1 MSNSDA
7 KDYLDQLIRESAA
20 ENLDTLEPDHSQI
33 SGTPLPLVNHPWAL
47 LFSWLLCFTVI
58 VFFFLAPLPKQHDL
72 GTRSVETRVSVAMY
86 HVAHHIETY
95 RQRTG
100 RLPDY
105 LETSWQES
113 QDVEYRVGSNGYELI
128 GRSGEFKRT
137 YQEGMDP
144 ERLLLSRTKRADS
157 K

>member
-1 MSNSDA
+1 MQNSDEN
-7 KDYLDQLIRESAA
+7 DLEELIRASAS
-20 ENLDTLEPDHSQI
+20 ENLDGIELGISQI
-33 SGTPLPLVNHPWAL
+33 SDTPSSLINHPWAL
-47 LFSWLLCFTVI
+47 LFSWLLYFSVI

-100 RLPDY
+100 SLPDY
-105 LETSWQES
+105 LDTSWQES
-113 QDVEYRVGSNGYELI
+113 LDVEYRVGSNGYELI
-128 GRSGEFKRT
+128 GRSGEFERT
-137 YQEGMDP
+137 YQDGMDP